1 MRSAERFGRWIDV
14 KGLLVIDVQRDFVDP
29 GGALYFEG
37 AEKVVDP
44 ILDLVEE
51 FKREDLPIFTT
62 QDWHDPDD
70 REFEVWPKHC
80 VAGTDGARLT
90 ERLERALE
98 GYEKHYAVKKTRFS
112 AFYKTDFERMI
123 GELGVD
129 EFEVVGVVTN
139 ICVLFTV
146 EELRNRDIPV
156 KVHVDGVRSY
166 DEELHEF
173 ALRQMREVLGV
184 ELV

>member
-1 MRSAERFGRWIDV
+1 MKA
-14 KGLLVIDVQRDFVDP
+14 LLVIDLQRDFVDP

-37 AEKVVDP
+37 AEGVIEP
-44 ILDLVEE
+44 ILERIELY
-51 FKREDLPIFTT
+51 KREKLPIITT

-70 REFEVWPKHC
+70 REFRVWPRHC

-90 ERLERALE
+90 DRVERALE
-98 GYEKHYAVKKTRFS
+98 GYENHHSVKKTRFS
-112 AFYKTDFERMI
+112 AFYKTNFDELI
-123 GELGVD
+123 KELGID

-156 KVHVDGVRSY
+156 RVMERGVKSY
-166 DEELHEF
+166 DEELHRF
-173 ALRQMREVLGV
+173 ALRQMGEVLGV
-184 ELV
+184 EIF

>member
-1 MRSAERFGRWIDV
+1 MR
-14 KGLLVIDVQRDFVDP
+14 GLLVIDVQRDFVDP
-29 GGALYFEG
+29 NGALYFKG
-37 AEKVVDP
+37 AESVVEP
-44 ILDLVEE
+44 ILERV
-51 FKREDLPIFTT
+51 REYKSRGLPVITT
-62 QDWHDPDD
+62 QDWHDPED

-90 ERLERALE
+90 EKLEMELE
-98 GYEKHYAVKKTRFS
+98 GYENHHAIKKARFS
-112 AFYKTDFERMI
+112 AFYKTNFEDLI
-123 GELGVD
+123 KELGID

-156 KVHVDGVRSY
+156 KVYTKGVKSY

-173 ALRQMREVLGV
+173 ALRQMKEVLGV